1 MKKDAK
7 TKRMTITVYRDG
19 KIICPPGD
27 ITALHLKDEVVISKS
42 IEFYNDP
49 EPCFIH
55 RGAVCN
61 RLYEEIYAALR
72 DAFVMKNVIDSADLP
87 EKLRVWLDIKEP
99 YSLTA
104 S

>member
-1 MKKDAK
+1 MKKVAK
-7 TKRMTITVYRDG
+7 TKRITITVYRDG

-27 ITALHLKDEVVISKS
+27 ITALRLKEEAVIAKS

-61 RLYEEIYAALR
+61 RLYEEINADLREAFAL
-72 DAFVMKNVIDSADLP
+72 KNVIDSADLP
-87 EKLRVWLDIKEP
+87 EKLRAWLDIEEP

-104 S
+104 G